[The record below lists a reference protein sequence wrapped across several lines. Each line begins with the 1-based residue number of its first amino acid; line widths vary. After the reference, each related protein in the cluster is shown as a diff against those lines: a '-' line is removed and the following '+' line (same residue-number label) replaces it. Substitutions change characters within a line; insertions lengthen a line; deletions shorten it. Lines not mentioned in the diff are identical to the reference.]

1 MDRANPPVM
10 LGPELAGTELLGLL
24 GLLESLLG
32 LCLAACCL
40 AGGMAHIVASP
51 AWISVAGGGRHSSFN
66 QIGTFVR
73 LIVWMCTRSSYT
85 PDWVKEPSDC
95 MRGPD
100 WQIGCFSRLARLA
113 SEPDCQIGVFDRLEC
128 FFAQTLVR
136 ALPKQDARLSSM
148 PDGRRLFFFR
158 FEGFRQIGQIGF
170 IFRSPDWIRLSSVP
184 DCQILPDWARQIG
197 ARMTSTYQYWRR

>member
-10 LGPELAGTELLGLL
+10 PGPELAGTELLGLL

-51 AWISVAGGGRHSSFN
+51 AWVSVAGCGRRSSFN
-66 QIGTFVR
+66 QIGTFAR
-73 LIVWMCTRSSYT
+73 LIVWWCTRSSYA

-113 SEPDCQIGVFDRLEC
+113 SEPDCQIGVFDRLEFC
-128 FFAQTLVR
+128 FGQTFVK
-136 ALPKQDARLSSM
+136 ASPKQGARLNSM
-148 PDGRRLFFFR
+148 PDCRRWFSFP
-158 FEGFRQIGQIGF
+158 FEGFCQIGQIGF
-170 IFRSPDWIRLSSVP
+170 IFGPPDWIRLGSVP

-197 ARMTSTYQYWRR
+197 ARLIAPPQL

>member
-10 LGPELAGTELLGLL
+10 PGPELAGTELLGLL

-51 AWISVAGGGRHSSFN
+51 AWVSVAGCGGHSSFN
-66 QIGTFVR
+66 QIGTFAR
-73 LIVWMCTRSSYT
+73 LIVWWCTRSSYA

-113 SEPDCQIGVFDRLEC
+113 SEPDCQIGVFDRLEFC
-128 FFAQTLVR
+128 FGQTFVK
-136 ALPKQDARLSSM
+136 ASPKQGARLNSM
-148 PDGRRLFFFR
+148 PDCRRWFSYA
-158 FEGFRQIGQIGF
+158 FEGFRMAF
-170 IFRSPDWIRLSSVP
+170 ARLARLGLFSG
-184 DCQILPDWARQIG
+184 RQIG
-197 ARMTSTYQYWRR
+197 SDWALFQIARYCQIGLARLAPD